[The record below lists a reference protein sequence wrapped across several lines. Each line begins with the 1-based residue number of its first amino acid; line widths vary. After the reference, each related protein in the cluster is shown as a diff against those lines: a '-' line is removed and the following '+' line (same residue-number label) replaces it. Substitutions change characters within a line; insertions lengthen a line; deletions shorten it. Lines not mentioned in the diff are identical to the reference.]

1 MAREK
6 EKILFNKN
14 HITIKFYENRQYIH
28 GNTSQKVITGGSTI
42 KNDYWSTHEKVK
54 VKKVSKLAPFYYE
67 VEEYKP
73 KPGINSNVHSS
84 GSEQRIVYIAAGDHA
99 EYEIKYYTSYGDT
112 SISHETRPWDVYPG
126 DAIFEEHFIT
136 DIEKV
141 LKEIFLN
148 VNIDSIEFN
157 GRTKNW
163 WDTSHKVGDT
173 GSKVRI
179 EIMKDLFD
187 DKDGYKKQT
196 NESKILS
203 HGFDLK
209 ESFRKRKEDDNK

>member
-1 MAREK
+1 MAKEK

-14 HITIKFYENRQYIH
+14 HITIKLYENRQYIH

-42 KNDYWSTHEKVK
+42 KNDYWTTHEKVK

-73 KPGINSNVHSS
+73 KDGINSNVHSS
-84 GSEQRIVYIAAGDHA
+84 GSEQSVTYIAVGNHT

-112 SISHETRPWDVYPG
+112 SISHETRPWDIYPG
-126 DAIFEEHFIT
+126 DSVFEEHFIT
-136 DIEKV
+136 DLEKV

-157 GRTKNW
+157 SRTNW
-163 WDTSHKVGDT
+163 LDSSTKIGDN
-173 GSKVRI
+173 GSEIRI
-179 EIMKDLFD
+179 KIMKDLFD

-209 ESFRKRKEDDNK
+209 ESFRKRKENDNK

>member
-73 KPGINSNVHSS
+73 KPGINFNVHSS
-84 GSEQRIVYIAAGDHA
+84 GSEQKIVYIDDEHDKGWGKLLA
-99 EYEIKYYTSYGDT
+99 K
-112 SISHETRPWDVYPG
+112 
-126 DAIFEEHFIT
+126 IFEI
-136 DIEKV
+136 
-141 LKEIFLN
+141 
-148 VNIDSIEFN
+148 S
-157 GRTKNW
+157 GA
-163 WDTSHKVGDT
+163 
-173 GSKVRI
+173 
-179 EIMKDLFD
+179 DL
-187 DKDGYKKQT
+187 Q
-196 NESKILS
+196 
-203 HGFDLK
+203 
-209 ESFRKRKEDDNK
+209 

>member
-42 KNDYWSTHEKVK
+42 KNDYWTTHKKVK

-67 VEEYKP
+67 VEEYVK
-73 KPGINSNVHSS
+73 KEGLNDNVHSS
-84 GSEQRIVYIAAGDHA
+84 GSEQQVIYIAVGNHA

-112 SISHETRPWDVYPG
+112 SISHETRPWDIYPG

-136 DIEKV
+136 DLEKV

-157 GRTKNW
+157 GRTQHW
-163 WDTSHKVGDT
+163 YDTSQKVADE
-173 GSKVRI
+173 GSKIRI
-179 EIMKDLFD
+179 QIMTDLFD
-187 DKDGYKKQT
+187 NKDGYKKQT

>member
-6 EKILFNKN
+6 EKIFFNKN

-28 GNTSQKVITGGSTI
+28 GNTSQKVITGGSSI
-42 KNDYWSTHEKVK
+42 KDDYWSTHEKVK

-67 VEEYKP
+67 VEEYVLKS
-73 KPGINSNVHSS
+73 GINDNVHSS
-84 GSEQRIVYIAAGDHA
+84 GSEQQIIYIAVGNHA

-112 SISHETRPWDVYPG
+112 SISHETRPWDIYPG

-136 DIEKV
+136 DLEKV

-157 GRTKNW
+157 GRTNNW
-163 WDTSHKVGDT
+163 WDSNNKKGTE
-173 GSKVRI
+173 GSIIRI